1 MKIYEKTYTS
11 ELARFFTDKE
21 TFKKNWITHMLTKTR
36 VDDTNYENLGVIF
49 EKAYKQTTIEYKNS
63 VQGKTRLV
71 GALDFIH
78 ETYKDEKILVEN
90 GVIFRNSREVFAPT
104 VESEIYLFKRRKTV
118 KKLGNYWLT
127 EGNDP
132 IVGAI
137 YDNLQK
143 NIKILM
149 NTYYGVLTNPY
160 SRFYNRDLGDSI
172 TTRGRSSISVSAL
185 SIEGAFGKRIPQKT
199 EALLTYFEN
208 AAKSEVDEDILL
220 DMNEVYNT
228 HMYGKSETL
237 GILDEFHLMNHYDK
251 PLLEAILKKYTTHER
266 CKIFFKNNFKR
277 VAELKIFKENIV
289 KFMKDSISKSIPFLD
304 PNEVPFEEANSYIN
318 NLRRIS
324 DQVLTAMYV
333 YSSDYIAERE
343 VIATNSQEVIQSID
357 RQMIPVIDTDSNFLS
372 YENEYFMLYDIL
384 KDSIKDIPPADDD
397 NTFYTISNMCA
408 IIMTQVIDT
417 ALARYKRHVNI
428 LPEKNNCL
436 KLKNEFLYLKL
447 LITSRKKNYIGLISL
462 KEGKPY
468 PKPKLDVKGLV
479 FKKSSVNSNIGDNV
493 EGIVSKVLKSDK
505 LDIGDIIAD
514 TRKITHNILDAHKD
528 NRLLDYCVALK
539 LKTKLPETDISDYRY
554 KAVTLWN
561 ALATEEKDI
570 IETPASFYAIPISI
584 TDKFKEKHPE
594 VYQKIVSW
602 LNEKNTLMIKRHLVE
617 ILDNPKSK
625 KYEFISFVQQNFDL
639 TNIHSAD
646 DWKDIRTKALK
657 LKKERKLK
665 ISAEDIPYWTESDI
679 SKIAYP
685 ITSEVVPEFILDLVN
700 TDNSLVLINSL
711 LAPVIQELHIVC
723 PRNTDGKRLVTN
735 IIDA

>member
-1 MKIYEKTYTS
+1 MQIKEKTYTS
-11 ELARFFTDKE
+11 EIAHFFENKD
-21 TFKKNWITHMLTKTR
+21 TFKENWINHMLSKTKI
-36 VDDTNYENLGVIF
+36 DAKYKEDLGIIF

-63 VQGKTRLV
+63 VQGKTRII
-71 GALDFIH
+71 GALDFIN

-208 AAKSEVDEDILL
+208 AAKSEVDKDILL
-220 DMNEVYNT
+220 DMGEVYNK

-277 VAELKIFKENIV
+277 VTELNMFKENIT
-289 KFMKDSISKSIPFLD
+289 KFMKDSISKNIPFLD
-304 PNEVPFEEANSYIN
+304 PNEVPFEEANVYIE

-343 VIATNSQEVIQSID
+343 VIASNSQEVIQSID

-384 KDSIKDIPPADDD
+384 KETVDNIPSSDDD

-417 ALARYKRHVNI
+417 ALARYKKHVNI

-493 EGIVSKVLKSDK
+493 EGIVSKVLKSEK
-505 LDIGDIIAD
+505 LSIGDIIAD
-514 TRKITHNILDAHKD
+514 TRKITNNILEAHKD
-528 NRLLDYCVALK
+528 DRLLDYCVALK
-539 LKTKLPETDISDYRY
+539 LKTKLDETDISDYRY

-594 VYQKIVSW
+594 VYTKIKAW
-602 LNEKNTLMIKRHLVE
+602 LDEKNTIMIKRHLVE

-639 TNIHSAD
+639 TYIKSAD
-646 DWKDIRTKALK
+646 DWKEIRAKALE
-657 LKKERKLK
+657 LKKQRKLK
-665 ISAEDIPYWTESDI
+665 ISAEDIPYWTENDI

-685 ITSEVVPEFILDLVN
+685 ITSEVVPDFILDLVN

>member
-1 MKIYEKTYTS
+1 
-11 ELARFFTDKE
+11 
-21 TFKKNWITHMLTKTR
+21 
-36 VDDTNYENLGVIF
+36 
-49 EKAYKQTTIEYKNS
+49 
-63 VQGKTRLV
+63 
-71 GALDFIH
+71 
-78 ETYKDEKILVEN
+78 
-90 GVIFRNSREVFAPT
+90 
-104 VESEIYLFKRRKTV
+104 
-118 KKLGNYWLT
+118 
-127 EGNDP
+127 
-132 IVGAI
+132 
-137 YDNLQK
+137 
-143 NIKILM
+143 
-149 NTYYGVLTNPY
+149 
-160 SRFYNRDLGDSI
+160 
-172 TTRGRSSISVSAL
+172 
-185 SIEGAFGKRIPQKT
+185 
-199 EALLTYFEN
+199 
-208 AAKSEVDEDILL
+208 
-220 DMNEVYNT
+220 
-228 HMYGKSETL
+228 
-237 GILDEFHLMNHYDK
+237 
-251 PLLEAILKKYTTHER
+251 
-266 CKIFFKNNFKR
+266 
-277 VAELKIFKENIV
+277 
-289 KFMKDSISKSIPFLD
+289 
-304 PNEVPFEEANSYIN
+304 
-318 NLRRIS
+318 
-324 DQVLTAMYV
+324 
-333 YSSDYIAERE
+333 
-343 VIATNSQEVIQSID
+343 
-357 RQMIPVIDTDSNFLS
+357 
-372 YENEYFMLYDIL
+372 MLYDIL

-602 LNEKNTLMIKRHLVE
+602 LDEKNTLMIKRHLVE

-646 DWKDIRTKALK
+646 DWKVIRAKALE
-657 LKKERKLK
+657 LKRQRKLK